1 MDVSTF
7 ENNNYIT
14 NDKMSKFQFDIL
26 ICLNLIE
33 SIASRIKQAK
43 IAIGIE

>member
-1 MDVSTF
+1 MP
-7 ENNNYIT
+7 
-14 NDKMSKFQFDIL
+14 KFQFDIL

-43 IAIGIE
+43 IAIGIEWKLKLANKKLMKKIK